1 MTVDRPEDLAFGPHL
16 RQPSLEGRDWAVT
29 RPPVGYG
36 NLATM
41 TQLIRLRPPQVQDDA
56 PAFGLDIPHVQAH
69 QLGAPEAPGKAYQE
83 QGPVPDILDALAH
96 GIEYE
101 EQVFLQQGLCLAL
114 GYAFQAPDPLEGGFD
129 HLGARGVGQAP
140 RLVRLGDRCQ
150 TAGERGRRE
159 AGSMSG
165 EILQVQNNISNNFA
179 DIIDNSGLDFRIV
192 MLARHG
198 NVNPDESVCINA
210 PLSGADCAAGIPA
223 QPVNTATFFQY
234 SVEIGSR
241 DSLQLILSTY
251 NQPDEFGLF
260 PNGWSA
266 VLRDDSVKIF
276 VEITDDDETLSA
288 DDFETGLFAL
298 QPALFGDATNRNYIF
313 HSIVGL
319 LENNP
324 ATDPILPTDPIRNQ
338 LCTTV
343 QGNGAVREGA
353 IFQELSIRTE
363 GLRFPICQ
371 LDSFDAVFQSIALGV
386 VDGAVIDCS
395 FPAPLPP
402 VGQLLD
408 LNGALIIYT
417 PGDGSANQTFEQ
429 VVDAASCT
437 AGAFFIENDIFNLCA
452 ETCSVVQADA
462 TAQLSVQAPCII
474 DIP

>member
-1 MTVDRPEDLAFGPHL
+1 MSTFLKASNLLLSASLALSFTACDNPNNNGDCGNSAIDDGEQCDDGNATSGDGCSSDCQNELAVDTDGDGISDEDEIALGTDPNNPDSDGDSINDGNEVTLGTDPTNPDSDGDGINDGDELDLGTDPLNPDDACGNVDLAA
-16 RQPSLEGRDWAVT
+16 SLAVK
-29 RPPVGYG
+29 PV
-36 NLATM
+36 
-41 TQLIRLRPPQVQDDA
+41 
-56 PAFGLDIPHVQAH
+56 DIIFVI
-69 QLGAPEAPGKAYQE
+69 
-83 QGPVPDILDALAH
+83 DNS
-96 GIEYE
+96 
-101 EQVFLQQGLCLAL
+101 
-114 GYAFQAPDPLEGGFD
+114 
-129 HLGARGVGQAP
+129 
-140 RLVRLGDRCQ
+140 
-150 TAGERGRRE
+150 
-159 AGSMSG
+159 GSMSG

-198 NVNPDESVCINA
+198 NVDPDESVCISA

-223 QPVNTATFFQY
+223 QPANTATFFQY

-298 QPALFGDATNRNYIF
+298 QPALFGDATDRNYIF

-324 ATDPILPTDPIRNQ
+324 ATDPILSTDPIRNQ

-371 LDSFDAVFQSIALGV
+371 LDSFDAVFQSIAQGV
-386 VDGAVIDCS
+386 VEGAVIDCT

-429 VVDAASCT
+429 VADAASCT
-437 AGAFFIENDIFNLCA
+437 AGAFFIENDIFNLCT
-452 ETCSVVQADA
+452 ETCNVVQADA